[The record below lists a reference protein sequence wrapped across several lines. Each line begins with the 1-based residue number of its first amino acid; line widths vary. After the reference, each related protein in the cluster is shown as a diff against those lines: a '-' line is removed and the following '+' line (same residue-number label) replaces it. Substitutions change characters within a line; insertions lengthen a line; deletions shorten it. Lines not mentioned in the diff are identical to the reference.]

1 MKIYPNPSRNTFNIS
16 FISEEVQQL
25 KVRVLNLVGKEIIN
39 DNLEQFVGEYTKQ
52 IDLTRNAR
60 GIYFLEIE
68 TKNGIVNKKL
78 LLQ

>member
-16 FISEEVQQL
+16 FISEEVKQL

-68 TKNGIVNKKL
+68 TKNGIINKKL

>member
-1 MKIYPNPSRNTFNIS
+1 
-16 FISEEVQQL
+16 
-25 KVRVLNLVGKEIIN
+25 VLNLVGKEIIN